1 MARNAVLK
9 CAELEKPALCAATV
23 SEAPAETAV
32 MAAPIRFQI
41 LKRRRGRPV
50 HSLNKCCRREGDKP
64 TSAAS
69 APVR

>member
-1 MARNAVLK
+1 MPTAGMHNRQCGCRRRLAATRSDGQSPNMARNAVLK

-41 LKRRRGRPV
+41 
-50 HSLNKCCRREGDKP
+50 
-64 TSAAS
+64 
-69 APVR
+69 